1 MRLSREEALF
11 AARRLH
17 EEESTAF
24 EPAGPV
30 RSNAQGITRAESL
43 LGDVHAKVQPRV
55 TTIPSRI
62 TRGADELRCV
72 VEGARDLPHA
82 RRAHL
87 APAAPRAS

>member
-1 MRLSREEALF
+1 MRLSPEEALV

-17 EEESTAF
+17 AEESITF

-43 LGDVHAKVQPRV
+43 MGDVRAKVQPRV
-55 TTIPSRI
+55 TAIPSRI

-72 VEGARDLPHA
+72 VEGARDLPYS